1 MNGSSTSK
9 RAASSGAAQKPDK
22 KPDKKTLAQ
31 ELALAEQRGAERARA
46 QLAADLREM
55 LDEHR
60 RVVRLGDHQIEV
72 VEVAAVERLLGP
84 GG

>member
-1 MNGSSTSK
+1 MDEK
-9 RAASSGAAQKPDK
+9 RMD
-22 KPDKKTLAQ
+22 Q

-46 QLAADLREM
+46 QLDAEVREM

-72 VEVAAVERLLGP
+72 VEVAAVERLLGQ

>member
-1 MNGSSTSK
+1 MT
-9 RAASSGAAQKPDK
+9 D
-22 KPDKKTLAQ
+22 Q
-31 ELALAEQRGAERARA
+31 ETARAEQRGAERARA
-46 QLAADLREM
+46 QLAAELREL

-72 VEVAAVERLLGP
+72 VEVAAVEGLLGS